1 MASIVRNTID
11 TEWANGLIG
20 LQILVPE
27 YWWPAFTDSTLCRAT
42 IVGIESNNYDAPVFQ
57 FQIDEEEGANYL
69 MDYHHVRDYAD
80 EEQRDFDNYRLP
92 STPILCPLHEVVEV
106 RRRPRGRNLLIRVS
120 RAPSSD
126 DDTSSSKEEVDD
138 EPATKAYRLTNADDW
153 HRIINDDDIR
163 IVEPIPFT
171 GGVDGEEQFTVKIS
185 GIPYG

>member
-1 MASIVRNTID
+1 MAGIVRNTID
-11 TEWANGLIG
+11 TEWANDLIG
-20 LQILVPE
+20 LRMLVPE
-27 YWWPAFTDSTLCRAT
+27 YWWPSFTDSTLCRGT

-57 FQIDEEEGANYL
+57 FRTDDEPDANYH

-80 EEQRDFDNYRLP
+80 EEQPDFDNYRLP

-171 GGVDGEEQFTVKIS
+171 GGVDGEEQFTVKI